1 MDDLDFGATIKGF
14 NPGQKVFNRYS
25 LKKILGRG
33 GMGVV
38 WLAHD
43 GELDRDVALKFLP
56 EIVALDPE
64 AVGDLKRETRRN
76 LDLTHV
82 NIVRIYD
89 FVTDSRTAAISMEYI
104 DGATLSALKLGKPSR
119 VFTPDE
125 IRAWLGQLC
134 EALAF
139 AHGKAKVVHRDL
151 KPANLMLTKDGD
163 LKITDFGIAR
173 GISDSVSRVSAQAGG
188 SSGTPLYMSPQQM
201 MGEKPAVSDDIYALG
216 ATLYEL
222 LTGKPPFY
230 SGNVVLQV
238 REKHPASMTERRKE
252 HDIEGGPIPP
262 EWETVIAAC
271 LAKNPAD
278 RPQGARELWR
288 KLGAAQATPPPEPDR
303 APEAPMPASRPE
315 ISETAAGVVPSGLRR
330 RVQALAGSA
339 ALLAG
344 LGTGL
349 LFCWRWA
356 GNNQSQ
362 WWAEHWRWVEYSVLT
377 GWIAA
382 SLALVRWRLGRDFSW
397 RPWLGIGAAMVAV
410 DVGFSEICDSLI
422 SHGHELSDANFV
434 PPLMGLVLAG
444 VALACFRR
452 TRPVTWPRMALE
464 LWLGFACG
472 VVAAFCANL
481 PAPPEPIASNYVIIA
496 SYPVWVVMG
505 SLAWL
510 HLLRLLM
517 DRPKPDQTGPAAK
530 PAPRA
535 NLLAG
540 LFLLLLALAATALM
554 DLSGSLFS

>member
-238 REKHPASMTERRKE
+238 REKHPASMKERRKE

-278 RPQGARELWR
+278 RPQGAMELWR
-288 KLGAAQATPPPEPDR
+288 KLSAAQATPPPEPDR

-315 ISETAAGVVPSGLRR
+315 VSETAAGAAPSGLRR

-356 GNNQSQ
+356 GNNQSP

-382 SLALVRWRLGRDFSW
+382 SLAMVRRISGRDFSW
-397 RPWLGIGAAMVAV
+397 GPWLGIGAAMVAV
-410 DVGFSEICDSLI
+410 DVGFSEICDSL
-422 SHGHELSDANFV
+422 
-434 PPLMGLVLAG
+434 
-444 VALACFRR
+444 
-452 TRPVTWPRMALE
+452 
-464 LWLGFACG
+464 
-472 VVAAFCANL
+472 
-481 PAPPEPIASNYVIIA
+481 
-496 SYPVWVVMG
+496 
-505 SLAWL
+505 
-510 HLLRLLM
+510 
-517 DRPKPDQTGPAAK
+517 
-530 PAPRA
+530 
-535 NLLAG
+535 
-540 LFLLLLALAATALM
+540 
-554 DLSGSLFS
+554 